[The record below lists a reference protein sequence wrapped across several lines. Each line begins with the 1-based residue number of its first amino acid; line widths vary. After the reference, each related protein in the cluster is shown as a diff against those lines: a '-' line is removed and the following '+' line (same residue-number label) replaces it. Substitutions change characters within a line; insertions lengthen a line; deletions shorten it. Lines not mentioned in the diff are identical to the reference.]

1 MIDYKFIL
9 TRYLLDGIIML
20 RNKKQ
25 IREVMIFLINVKK
38 LKAIFVEKGKTQ
50 KDIARMLNIS
60 DNTMTN
66 KLKKGI
72 LNSNEIYKLIDYLDI
87 DNPVEIFFAE
97 EVTQ

>member
-1 MIDYKFIL
+1 
-9 TRYLLDGIIML
+9 
-20 RNKKQ
+20 
-25 IREVMIFLINVKK
+25 MIFLINVKK

-50 KDIARMLNIS
+50 KDIAEMLNIS

-72 LNSNEIYKLIDYLDI
+72 LNSDEIYKLIDYLDI
-87 DNPVEIFFAE
+87 ENPVEIFFAE

>member
-1 MIDYKFIL
+1 
-9 TRYLLDGIIML
+9 
-20 RNKKQ
+20 
-25 IREVMIFLINVKK
+25 MIFLINVKK
-38 LKAIFVEKGKTQ
+38 LKAIFVERGKTQ

-72 LNSNEIYKLIDYLDI
+72 LNSDEIYKLIDYLDI

>member
-1 MIDYKFIL
+1 
-9 TRYLLDGIIML
+9 
-20 RNKKQ
+20 
-25 IREVMIFLINVKK
+25 MIFLINVKK

>member
-1 MIDYKFIL
+1 
-9 TRYLLDGIIML
+9 
-20 RNKKQ
+20 
-25 IREVMIFLINVKK
+25 MIFLINVKK

-72 LNSNEIYKLIDYLDI
+72 LNSDEIYKLIDYLDI

>member
-1 MIDYKFIL
+1 M
-9 TRYLLDGIIML
+9 
-20 RNKKQ
+20 
-25 IREVMIFLINVKK
+25 INVKK

-72 LNSNEIYKLIDYLDI
+72 LNSDEIYKLIDYLDI